1 MTVRIDV
8 SFTVMMNWLPSAGNI
23 VRKAMAERVR
33 LIKDQAV
40 DTRNIGTAR
49 NLWDSRNHAADFCII
64 YDAGFEQGSHN
75 TS

>member
-1 MTVRIDV
+1 
-8 SFTVMMNWLPSAGNI
+8 
-23 VRKAMAERVR
+23 MAERVR

-75 TS
+75 TFINEKFIFLQFPAQV

>member
-1 MTVRIDV
+1 
-8 SFTVMMNWLPSAGNI
+8 
-23 VRKAMAERVR
+23 MAERVR

-49 NLWDSRNHAADFCII
+49 NLWDSRNHAADFCIN